1 MEIPIIGFGT
11 YRVHDQQVFE
21 NAIING
27 YNAFDTGQLYKNEQ
41 LVKNAIDKC
50 SGGKKI
56 YITTKI
62 SKKSM
67 LKGMIEESFYERLG
81 IFGYIDLVLL
91 HHPSDNCLKDWTIL
105 SELYLKNRDKVGN
118 IGVSNYDINHMEQ
131 IKNCEI
137 RPYCNQIELS
147 PFYTR
152 IDLVK
157 YLRENDVR
165 IVSHTTL
172 TRSEKFDNETLIKIA
187 DKYKTS
193 VASVLLS
200 WALFHNYTIIPR
212 TICDIQMVENL
223 TNNVLLDES
232 DIDVLDELNENFF
245 ITRV

>member
-1 MEIPIIGFGT
+1 MEIPMIGFGT
-11 YRVHDQQVFE
+11 YRVCNQQVFE

-27 YNAFDTGQLYKNEQ
+27 YTAFDTGQMYKNEQ

-50 SGGKKI
+50 SNGKKI

-62 SKKSM
+62 SKKSIQND
-67 LKGMIEESFYERLG
+67 KIEESFYERLS
-81 IFGYIDLVLL
+81 IFGYIDIILL
-91 HHPSDNCLKDWTIL
+91 HHPSDNCFKDWTIL
-105 SELYLKNRDKVGN
+105 SELYLKNKDKVGF
-118 IGVSNYDINHMEQ
+118 IGVSNYNIDHMEQ

-137 RPYCNQIELS
+137 KPYCNQIELS

-152 IDLVK
+152 VDLVK

-172 TRSEKFDNETLIKIA
+172 TRSEKFDNKILIKIA

-193 VASVLLS
+193 VASVMLS
-200 WALFHNYTIIPR
+200 WALFYNYTIIPK
-212 TICDIQMVENL
+212 TVCDIQMSENL
-223 TNNVLLDES
+223 TNNVFLDES
-232 DIDVLDELNENFF
+232 DIYTLNGLNENFF